1 MTYNEINETI
11 RNGHLMATSQI
22 YKNLE
27 QLDIMLSYSFRNLTS
42 EEHNLVIASKL
53 FLENQLTLRGGENG

>member
-11 RNGHLMATSQI
+11 RNGHLLATSQI

-42 EEHNLVIASKL
+42 EEHNLVIATKL
-53 FLENQLTLRGGENG
+53 FLEYQLTLRGGENG

>member
-53 FLENQLTLRGGENG
+53 FLEYQLTLRGGENA

>member
-42 EEHNLVIASKL
+42 EEHNLVIATKL
-53 FLENQLTLRGGENG
+53 FLEYQLTLRGGENA

>member
-42 EEHNLVIASKL
+42 EEYNLIIASKL
-53 FLENQLTLRGGENG
+53 FLEYQLTLRGGENG

>member
-42 EEHNLVIASKL
+42 EEHNLIIASKL
-53 FLENQLTLRGGENG
+53 FLEYQLTLRGGENG

>member
-53 FLENQLTLRGGENG
+53 FLEYQLTLRGGENG

>member
-11 RNGHLMATSQI
+11 RNGHLLATSQI

-42 EEHNLVIASKL
+42 EEHNLVIATKL
-53 FLENQLTLRGGENG
+53 FLEYQLTLRGGENA

>member
-11 RNGHLMATSQI
+11 RNGHLLATSQI

-53 FLENQLTLRGGENG
+53 FLEYQLTLRGGENG